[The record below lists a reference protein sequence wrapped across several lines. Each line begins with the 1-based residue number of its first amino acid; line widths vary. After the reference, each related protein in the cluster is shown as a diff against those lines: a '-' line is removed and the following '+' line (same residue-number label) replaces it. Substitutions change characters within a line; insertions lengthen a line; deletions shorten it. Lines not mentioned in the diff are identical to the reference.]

1 MLSVT
6 KIFDGMRATIIS
18 TTEVATLKLSVVNFN
33 EPGFARTHVTPRV
46 CAAISKRLLLETGS
60 TGCRRRATVNPL
72 NFSLFCRTTTV
83 LYVFLKLF
91 LVIIFHAFSCSN
103 NIFLKVHTTFFF
115 INFQNLKHCSIV
127 FWVIQKIQKYN

>member
-1 MLSVT
+1 MW
-6 KIFDGMRATIIS
+6 ATIIS

-72 NFSLFCRTTTV
+72 NFSLFCRTTV
-83 LYVFLKLF
+83 LFKIISRNASTSNNKKL
-91 LVIIFHAFSCSN
+91 IIFHPVSCFN
-103 NIFLKVHTTFFF
+103 NIFLKIHITPFLLTT
-115 INFQNLKHCSIV
+115 LKSGRLFYRAIKKMKSQSIT
-127 FWVIQKIQKYN
+127 K

>member
-6 KIFDGMRATIIS
+6 KIPDSMRATIIS

-72 NFSLFCRTTTV
+72 NFSLFCRTSAIV
-83 LYVFLKLF
+83 LPLEVTDYRTFGKHVRLQHPVSLSYWH
-91 LVIIFHAFSCSN
+91 IINLRSCHSN
-103 NIFLKVHTTFFF
+103 
-115 INFQNLKHCSIV
+115 
-127 FWVIQKIQKYN
+127 

>member
-1 MLSVT
+1 MLLVT
-6 KIFDGMRATIIS
+6 KIPGGMRATIIS

-72 NFSLFCRTTTV
+72 NFSLFCRTTV
-83 LYVFLKLF
+83 LFKIISRNASTSNNKKL
-91 LVIIFHAFSCSN
+91 IILHAVSCSN
-103 NIFLKVHTTFFF
+103 NIFFKNSHHAHFLLTFK
-115 INFQNLKHCSIV
+115 IWKIV
-127 FWVIQKIQKYN
+127 LLCN